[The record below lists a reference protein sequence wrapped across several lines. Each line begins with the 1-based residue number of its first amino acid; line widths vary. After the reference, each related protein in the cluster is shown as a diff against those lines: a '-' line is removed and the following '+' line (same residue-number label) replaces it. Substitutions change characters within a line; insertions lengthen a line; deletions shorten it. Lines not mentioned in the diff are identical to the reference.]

1 MFNMGIKTDD
11 PFFKSLISE
20 RDTLQARIDRDSII
34 INISPLYKE
43 MTTPEKRLMCLKRE
57 FMQAYLLAL
66 QMLIEEI
73 HKNE

>member
-1 MFNMGIKTDD
+1 MGIKTSDD
-11 PFFKSLISE
+11 FFKSLLTE
-20 RDTLQARIDRDSII
+20 RDTLQARIARDSFL
-34 INISPLYKE
+34 INISPIYKE

-57 FMQAYLLAL
+57 FMQSYLLAL